1 MQPIEDQSVAQKIL
15 DKVNEMNVSTGR
27 DCILA
32 AGVFAALPKDIT
44 TPVAAFG
51 AIAAGIYVFGQSKD

>member
-1 MQPIEDQSVAQKIL
+1 MAQKIL

-32 AGVFAALPKDIT
+32 AGAFAALPKDVT
-44 TPVAAFG
+44 FPVAALG
-51 AIAAGIYVFGQSKD
+51 VLAAGVYLFTENKE

>member
-1 MQPIEDQSVAQKIL
+1 MAQKIL
-15 DKVNEMNVSTGR
+15 DKVNEMNFSTGR

-44 TPVAAFG
+44 APIAAFG
-51 AIAAGIYVFGQSKD
+51 VLAAGIYLFGEKKD

>member
-1 MQPIEDQSVAQKIL
+1 
-15 DKVNEMNVSTGR
+15 MNFSTGR

-51 AIAAGIYVFGQSKD
+51 ALAAGIYVFGQSKD